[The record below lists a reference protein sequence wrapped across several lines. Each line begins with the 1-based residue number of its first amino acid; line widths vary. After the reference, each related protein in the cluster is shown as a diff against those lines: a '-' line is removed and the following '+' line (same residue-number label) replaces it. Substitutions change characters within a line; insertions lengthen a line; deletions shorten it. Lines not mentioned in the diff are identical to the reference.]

1 MQFNATNY
9 CRANP
14 GKENS
19 MKSPTDRIGMH
30 GSPRNMVLDVVK
42 HKEFNPSSDEDQI
55 SVAVWQSKFY
65 DQH

>member
-14 GKENS
+14 GKENN
-19 MKSPTDRIGMH
+19 MKSPTVRIGMH

-42 HKEFNPSSDEDQI
+42 HKEFNPSSDED
-55 SVAVWQSKFY
+55 
-65 DQH
+65 